1 MEINVAY
8 KITQPTSQPDTTPI
22 GRHGAVIPGTKDY
35 TIEFPETTSGT
46 VSLGQTMI
54 TSGIITMSALTAG
67 AGSGSVSVTGLTPT
81 DVVLTSISTDAS
93 GSSKFF
99 VNVNATADT
108 ISFRGLELTGSSF
121 GHCHYVVYR
130 TV

>member
-1 MEINVAY
+1 MAY
-8 KITQPTSQPDTTPI
+8 KITQPTSNPDTTPI
-22 GRHGAVIPGTKDY
+22 GSYGAVIPGTKDY
-35 TIEFPETTSGT
+35 TIEFPETTTGT
-46 VSLGQTMI
+46 VSLGQSMI
-54 TSGIITMSALTAG
+54 TSGIITMSPVTG
-67 AGSGSVSVTGLTPT
+67 DGSGSVSVTGLTPT

-108 ISFRGLELTGSSF
+108 ISFKGLELTGSSF